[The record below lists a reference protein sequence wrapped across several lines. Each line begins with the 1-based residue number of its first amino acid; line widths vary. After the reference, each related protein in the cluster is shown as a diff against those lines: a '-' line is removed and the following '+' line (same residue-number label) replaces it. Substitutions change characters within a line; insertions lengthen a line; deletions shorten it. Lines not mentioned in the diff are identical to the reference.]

1 MFDMRSLAL
10 IIADVLSIVL
20 MKVDILALGMLSA
33 IRRTLEMVGNS
44 CGQPLK
50 MLRNR

>member
-20 MKVDILALGMLSA
+20 ILLL
-33 IRRTLEMVGNS
+33 IENVLV
-44 CGQPLK
+44 
-50 MLRNR
+50 

>member
-20 MKVDILALGMLSA
+20 ILLLIENALA
-33 IRRTLEMVGNS
+33 
-44 CGQPLK
+44 
-50 MLRNR
+50 

>member
-20 MKVDILALGMLSA
+20 ILLL
-33 IRRTLEMVGNS
+33 IDNVLV
-44 CGQPLK
+44 
-50 MLRNR
+50 

>member
-20 MKVDILALGMLSA
+20 ILLLIENVLA
-33 IRRTLEMVGNS
+33 
-44 CGQPLK
+44 
-50 MLRNR
+50 